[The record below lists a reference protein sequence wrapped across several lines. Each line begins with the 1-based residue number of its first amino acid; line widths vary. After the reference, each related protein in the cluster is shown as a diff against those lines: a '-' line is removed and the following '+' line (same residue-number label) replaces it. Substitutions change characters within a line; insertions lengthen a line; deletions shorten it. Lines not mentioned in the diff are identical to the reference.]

1 MVAFTDV
8 PSRSKRDVSFQETKN
23 GCPNPAGKAAFPDQ
37 ERAMAERKY
46 QEPLRQAIMEVA
58 LALGGV
64 IATHPIEDDVVRA
77 LAGSIGAITD
87 RHLSDRSGK
96 SRAMDLSS
104 PNARLQPHPAIEK
117 LLARIAAPPAPS
129 PAAATEP
136 ASEGDRH
143 DDEEWLRLPGLF
155 RRWEFAEVIDAG
167 DEYLVQQA
175 GHDESGGS
183 LFAIYSRPNAGK
195 EEAP

>member
-1 MVAFTDV
+1 MT
-8 PSRSKRDVSFQETKN
+8 
-23 GCPNPAGKAAFPDQ
+23 
-37 ERAMAERKY
+37 ERKH
-46 QEPLRQAIMEVA
+46 QEPLRQALMEVA

-64 IATHPIEDDVVRA
+64 AATHPIEDEVVRA
-77 LAGSIGAITD
+77 LAGSIGAIAD

-96 SRAMDLSS
+96 SRAMDPSNS
-104 PNARLQPHPAIEK
+104 NARIQPHPAIEK
-117 LLARIAAPPAPS
+117 LLARIGVPPAPS
-129 PAAATEP
+129 PAATEL
-136 ASEGDRH
+136 ASEVDRH
-143 DDEEWLRLPGLF
+143 EADEEWLRLPGLF

-183 LFAIYSRPNAGK
+183 LFAIYSRPHAGK